1 MEELEKTNNLKE
13 VIEWILCI
21 IIAIVL
27 ALLVRYYIFTPT
39 EVKQKSM
46 EPTFIQGDRLI
57 LDRLSITMKKELKR
71 GDIITFDAPSKKEIN
86 ALEFNNDNPVAVYEN
101 EPTNLFSKFTYY
113 VLEIS
118 KDKQSYIKRI
128 IGLPRR
134 TCFNSKWKS
143 IYKWRRITRRL
154 LR

>member
-1 MEELEKTNNLKE
+1 MEELEEKNNLKE

-21 IIAIVL
+21 VIAVAL

-86 ALEFNNDNPVAVYEN
+86 ALEFDNNNPVAVYEN

-134 TCFNSKWKS
+134 ACFN
-143 IYKWRRITRRL
+143 
-154 LR
+154 

>member
-1 MEELEKTNNLKE
+1 MEELEEKNNLKE

-21 IIAIVL
+21 IIAVAL

-86 ALEFNNDNPVAVYEN
+86 ALEFDNNNPVAVYEN

-134 TCFNSKWKS
+134 ACFN
-143 IYKWRRITRRL
+143 
-154 LR
+154 

>member
-1 MEELEKTNNLKE
+1 MEELERKNNLKE
-13 VIEWILCI
+13 VMEWILCI
-21 IIAIVL
+21 VIAIVL

-71 GDIITFDAPSKKEIN
+71 GDIITFDAPSKKEIS

-101 EPTNLFSKFTYY
+101 EPTNMFSKFTYY

-134 TCFNSKWKS
+134 ACFNSKRKS
-143 IYKWRRITRRL
+143 IYRWSRIT
-154 LR
+154 